1 MSAASGKAPSPAAT
15 AEPAIATM
23 ADELRGTWSADARK
37 AQLHFVSGKGGTGK
51 TTVAAAIALALAQH
65 GNRVL
70 LVEVEQ
76 RQGIARLFDR
86 EPLPYA
92 ETKIAE
98 VPDGGE
104 VFALAIDTEAAML
117 EYLDMYYKLGT
128 LGKAMRA
135 AGAIEFA
142 TSIAP
147 GLKDVILTGKI
158 KEVTTRKADKGEVCY
173 DAIVVDSPPTGRIH
187 HFLDVTTAMAG
198 LARSGPIYKQAQ
210 SVASLLHSRRTVVH
224 LVTLLESLPVQETL
238 DSIAD
243 LRGVGLTIG
252 NVVVNRASP
261 RFVAPEDLDRFAT
274 DGPDPTELAQGLAAA
289 DLVPAE
295 GSLYDDRDRE
305 LVEGLLIQAMEHAR
319 VAKGQL
325 AAAQGLQDADIDT
338 LVLPHLNSGIDP
350 GALFELAS
358 MLDAQEV
365 SR

>member
-1 MSAASGKAPSPAAT
+1 MSAASGKAAPSSAAT
-15 AEPAIATM
+15 EPAIETM

-51 TTVAAAIALALAQH
+51 TTVAAAMALALARD

-86 EPLPYA
+86 EPLPY
-92 ETKIAE
+92 EEVKVAE
-98 VPDGGE
+98 VPGGGE
-104 VFALAIDTEAAML
+104 VVALAIDTEAAML
-117 EYLDMYYKLGT
+117 EYLDMFYKLGT

-147 GLKDVILTGKI
+147 GIKDVILTGKV
-158 KEVTTRKADKGEVCY
+158 KETATRKAEKGEVTY

-238 DSIAD
+238 DAIAD
-243 LRGVGLTIG
+243 LRGVGLTVG

-261 RFVAPEDLDRFAT
+261 RFISPEDLERFAA
-274 DGPDPTELAQGLAAA
+274 DGPDPSELAQGLAAA
-289 DLVPAE
+289 ELVPAE

-305 LVEGLLIQAMEHAR
+305 LVEGLIIQAMEHAR
-319 VAKGQL
+319 VAQGQI
-325 AAAQGLQDADIDT
+325 AAAEGLREADVDT

-350 GALFELAS
+350 GALFDLAG
-358 MLDAQEV
+358 MLSAQEV
-365 SR
+365 SK